1 MARRK
6 FKGIVVRKL
15 NLQGLNEKGLNCKEL
30 PTAGGPVCKSKD
42 RRDFLAKLPG
52 FYWFD
57 PYGLGLGQI

>member
-1 MARRK
+1 MARRR
-6 FKGIVVRKL
+6 FKGIVVKKL
-15 NLQGLNEKGLNCKEL
+15 NLQGLNEEKGLNCKEH

-57 PYGLGLGQI
+57 PY